1 MTNRFK
7 LYQTA
12 KLAVVAGVMA
22 LAPSLASAQEQ
33 CSAATLNGAY
43 AYAGSGFN
51 TLPGPPVI
59 LTPSNQVGVMTFD
72 GAGNL
77 KVTMTGVSFFGV
89 IPPFTAY
96 SGTYSVN
103 PDCTGLIALTF
114 SDINYT
120 SHAAFA
126 LGGSGKTIHAIVL
139 DNGPGNTFSLT
150 FTRIGRTRP

>member
-1 MTNRFK
+1 MTNRFN

-12 KLAVVAGVMA
+12 KLALVVGLMA
-22 LAPSLASAQEQ
+22 FAPSLVSAQQ
-33 CSAATLNGAY
+33 ACSASSLDGAY
-43 AYAGSGFN
+43 AFAGSGFN
-51 TLPGPPVI
+51 TMPGPPVV

-77 KVTMTGVSFFGV
+77 KVKVTGVSVFGV
-89 IPPFTAY
+89 IPPFTPY

-103 PDCTGLIALTF
+103 PDCTGLIALIF

-126 LGGSGKTIHAIVL
+126 VGGSGKTIHAIVL
-139 DNGPGNTFSLT
+139 DNGPANTFSLT
-150 FTRIGRTRP
+150 FTKIKRSLR